1 LRHISLAIYD
11 DPPSEQFVP
20 ALAGFAETLPPFE
33 VALARI
39 GLFADATN
47 AGSLGVVFLGVAFLG
62 VVFLGG
68 VATEAPLA
76 LHRRAHAL

>member
-1 LRHISLAIYD
+1 MRHISLAIYD

-33 VALARI
+33 VARASI

-47 AGSLGVVFLGVAFLG
+47 AGSLG